1 MADRLTGKA
10 GYIIYN
16 GYTIPITKWT
26 SKTTRNLPDSTDTG
40 DYNQNTDLI
49 YHTRIPVSVDM
60 EVTVEGRYRRSTIPG
75 AIISVLFT
83 GANALACVLGL
94 DASTV
99 FGHGNFDLSD
109 FTLDLPSEDVVTY
122 TCTLMSNGVF
132 TPGQ

>member
-10 GYIIYN
+10 GYVTYN
-16 GYTIPITKWT
+16 NYTIPITKWT

-40 DYNQNTDLI
+40 DYNQSTDLI

-60 EVTVEGRYRRSTIPG
+60 ELTVEGRYRKSVIPP
-75 AIISVLFT
+75 AVISVLFT
-83 GANALACVLGL
+83 GANALPCVLGL
-94 DASTV
+94 DSSTI

-109 FTLDLPSEDVVTY
+109 FTCDLPSEDVVTF

-132 TPGQ
+132 TPGA